1 MIETNI
7 VYIARNR
14 VSIMNVVVNTGRKA
28 SVHFLKSSQ
37 FCLMSHPCLEST
49 LLILISGVGALCL
62 IRNNYYSTIQAYT
75 SGIVEIYY
83 SNTWGNICDDSYFG
97 YNEANVICHQ
107 LAFTGVSSYGNAGS
121 TTL

>member
-1 MIETNI
+1 MITS
-7 VYIARNR
+7 YLRWY
-14 VSIMNVVVNTGRKA
+14 
-28 SVHFLKSSQ
+28 
-37 FCLMSHPCLEST
+37 
-49 LLILISGVGALCL
+49 LLYLGKGAIRL
-62 IRNNYYSTIQAYT
+62 IRNGHYSTTQAYT

-83 SNTWGNICDDSYFG
+83 GNILWFKSWGNICDDTLFG

>member
-1 MIETNI
+1 MIFSYLRWYLLYLGKGAI
-7 VYIARNR
+7 RLV
-14 VSIMNVVVNTGRKA
+14 RKG
-28 SVHFLKSSQ
+28 F
-37 FCLMSHPCLEST
+37 
-49 LLILISGVGALCL
+49 
-62 IRNNYYSTIQAYT
+62 YSTIQAYT

-83 SNTWGNICDDSYFG
+83 GSTWGNICDDASFS

>member
-1 MIETNI
+1 MT
-7 VYIARNR
+7 
-14 VSIMNVVVNTGRKA
+14 
-28 SVHFLKSSQ
+28 
-37 FCLMSHPCLEST
+37 PCLKST
-49 LLILISGVGALCL
+49 LLIFISGVGALRL
-62 IRNNYYSTIQAYT
+62 VRNNYYSTIQAFT

-83 SNTWGNICDDSYFG
+83 SSTWGNICDDSSFG

>member
-1 MIETNI
+1 M
-7 VYIARNR
+7 YL
-14 VSIMNVVVNTGRKA
+14 VN
-28 SVHFLKSSQ
+28 
-37 FCLMSHPCLEST
+37 
-49 LLILISGVGALCL
+49 LISGVGALRL
-62 IRNNYYSTIQAYT
+62 VRNSYYSTVQAYT

-83 SNTWGNICDDSYFG
+83 SSTWGNICDDTSFS

>member
-1 MIETNI
+1 MNI
-7 VYIARNR
+7 VALW
-14 VSIMNVVVNTGRKA
+14 A
-28 SVHFLKSSQ
+28 SVHFMKVHNSVLCQ
-37 FCLMSHPCLEST
+37 T
-49 LLILISGVGALCL
+49 LHLRSIYLILISGVGALRL
-62 IRNNYYSTIQAYT
+62 VRNNYYSTIQAYT

-83 SNTWGNICDDSYFG
+83 TSIWGNICDDALFT

>member
-1 MIETNI
+1 MI
-7 VYIARNR
+7 
-14 VSIMNVVVNTGRKA
+14 
-28 SVHFLKSSQ
+28 FLY
-37 FCLMSHPCLEST
+37 L
-49 LLILISGVGALCL
+49 GVGALRL
-62 IRNNYYSTIQAYT
+62 IINGVPSPTQAFT

-83 SNTWGNICDDSYFG
+83 SSTWGNICDDTSFS

>member
-1 MIETNI
+1 MGICWAWTQ
-7 VYIARNR
+7 
-14 VSIMNVVVNTGRKA
+14 GK
-28 SVHFLKSSQ
+28 VHNSALCQ
-37 FCLMSHPCLEST
+37 TPYLGST
-49 LLILISGVGALCL
+49 LLILISGVGALRL
-62 IRNNYYSTIQAYT
+62 VRNNYYSTIQAYT

-83 SNTWGNICDDSYFG
+83 SSTWGNICDDALFS